1 VARNSRQHRIHNGGW
16 LGARRSEVQPYRE
29 NELAVDIPDP
39 QVFGPYP
46 DGYSHTPPP
55 PPPGPPVTSHLRTGG
70 IWETI
75 HTHPSAS
82 STTITTANLLASEL
96 GRISSSTAPVRQSW
110 TGETAGVRVGLL
122 ADWQDVQHTFATSDW
137 GTWDWALVVVSG
149 QAYILGR
156 TDRGLQVAI
165 RRVLHAL
172 GYHML
177 TTVWEVF
184 PTLGADVPMVA
195 TEIQSIRFRFLQAL
209 GNTTNITET
218 SARNDTWLDRN
229 AIIND
234 GLWGYGHSYVAI
246 KNAKIADFNAHPQ
259 WQAGGLSGAGTKF
272 CAYEP
277 GLVADCL
284 SYTLTQFN
292 NATRKCSSLSA
303 SDGSDGWDLVC
314 SGTNEQALYAAST
327 RQLHIA
333 NQVQASI
340 RTALGPD
347 KHVGVQCYADTSYPG
362 PQEAIDPDILVIWT
376 SGFIAGG
383 LSPEQAI
390 QNYFNMGAQT
400 HAPYGYFSEWLWTQ
414 DLPCAGR
421 ATQRDELETEYQ
433 RLTGLQYP
441 AIGLS
446 GESSPAWVPY
456 GQWYWSIAGT
466 MFGEVATARW
476 DSWAS
481 IAFPHATALAQIW
494 YDIVGTPTPMSS
506 DLMHRMADAARNL
519 IRALPLGSAERER
532 ALDLGRYTNYANLW
546 RPYKANPSATTLEP
560 VLQWVF
566 RDRHRDIV
574 AYAAPYQLPTWA
586 TDRQAVAAK
595 HGLADLTTSSNVWPD
610 VPTTDSE
617 ILAAL
622 DNIVATNALIPF
634 ATVSYDNNNLAH
646 IAGLTFSGGT
656 NGSYTAQVKDYE
668 WWYHSSG
675 ADIFTFQ
682 SGIVRSDKGSTRV
695 QIIEFAT
702 QNVDYDVTIPPD
714 KVVRFTNDPSQLPP
728 VQTKAQV
735 MYKIRVTNA
744 VPGFKMTVSSGTAVV
759 YEATDDFSIFTGSF
773 SGYVYVPKG
782 TTKLGFFAQS
792 GTIRL
797 STTGGVDQHI
807 FDGLGNDLG
816 TVLTASNNFYY
827 APVTDD
833 TDGQL
838 WRVHSPSNKFRPY
851 TIPPQIA
858 HAPSEVMLPREVADA
873 DGLQLA
879 DATPPPVPQFPVV
892 TFSSTLVKPTT
903 PLTASGPVGF
913 INYEGF
919 DGSAMTL
926 GTGASVDYTVQAGIV
941 SATKGNSIVTVV
953 DTTTNLT
960 VATWSAP
967 PDKTVYTFSFT
978 GVLGRQYRLDIDNNG
993 GCRVAAPAG
1002 VPLVWPTPGRTVLNG
1017 MFIGSYNLYCYV
1029 PKGTTHAEGWF
1040 DGGTVKV
1047 YDNANKL
1054 VTTFT
1059 ASSGYYNW
1067 AIPTGKDGTVFRLVG
1082 MTKRVGFSNIPDWL
1096 ALRPGDLAVPQDVA
1110 IADGL
1115 I

>member
-1 VARNSRQHRIHNGGW
+1 MARDPKSHRIRNTSW
-16 LGARRSEVQPYRE
+16 LGGRRQRQQPYRE
-29 NELAVDIPDP
+29 NELAVDTPD
-39 QVFGPYP
+39 QVRGPYP

-55 PPPGPPVTSHLRTGG
+55 PPPGPPVTTTLRVAGNWQTL
-70 IWETI
+70 
-75 HTHPSAS
+75 HTAPGAS
-82 STTITTANLLASEL
+82 STSIATANLLASEL
-96 GRISSSTAPVRQSW
+96 ARVSGASAPSRQTW
-110 TGETAGVRVGLL
+110 TGETAGIRVGL
-122 ADWQDVQHTFATSDW
+122 ASEWSGVQHTIPTGSW
-137 GTWDWALVVVSG
+137 GTWDWALVTISG

-156 TDRGLQVAI
+156 TDRGLQVGI
-165 RRVLHAL
+165 RRLLHGL
-172 GYHML
+172 GYRML
-177 TTVWEVF
+177 TTVWEIF
-184 PTLGADVPMVA
+184 PTLAPAISMVA
-195 TEIQSIRFRFLQAL
+195 DEIRPIAFRFIQAL
-209 GNTTNITET
+209 GNTTNTTES
-218 SARNDTWLDRN
+218 SARLDNWLAMN
-229 AIIND
+229 GIIND
-234 GLWGYGHSYVAI
+234 GLWGYGHAYSAI
-246 KNAKIADFNAHPQ
+246 KSAKSADFALHPE

-284 SYTLTQFN
+284 SYTLTQFS
-292 NATRKCSSLSA
+292 NASRKCSSLSA

-314 SGTNEQALYAAST
+314 SGTGEQATYAAST

-347 KHVGVQCYADTSYPG
+347 KRVGVQCYANTSYPG
-362 PQEAIDPDILVIWT
+362 PQEPIDPDILIIWT

-383 LSPEQAI
+383 LSPEQAV
-390 QNYFNMGAQT
+390 QNYFDQGART

-456 GQWYWSIAGT
+456 GQWYWSIAGV
-466 MFGEVATARW
+466 MFGEVATDRW

-481 IAFPHATALAQIW
+481 LAFPSATVLAQVW
-494 YDIVGTPTPMSS
+494 YDTAGVPTPTSS

-519 IRALPLGSAERER
+519 IRALPLGAAERER
-532 ALDLGRYTNYANLW
+532 ALDLGRYTQYANLQ
-546 RPYKANPSATTLEP
+546 RAYKQNPGAATLEP
-560 VLQWVF
+560 VLQWCF
-566 RDRHRDIV
+566 RDRRRDVV

-586 TDRQAVAAK
+586 TDRQAVAK
-595 HGLADLTTSSNVWPD
+595 KYGLSDITTSSNLWPD
-610 VPTTDSE
+610 VPTTDGE
-617 ILAAL
+617 VLTIL
-622 DNIVATNALIPF
+622 DNIVATNSLIPF
-634 ATVSYDNNNLAH
+634 ETVSYDNNNLAR
-646 IAGLTFSGGT
+646 IAGLTFTGGV

-682 SGIVRSDKGSTRV
+682 TGIVRSDKGSTRV

-702 QNVDYDVTIPPD
+702 QNIDYDVTIPPD
-714 KVVRFTNDPSQLPP
+714 KVVYFTNNPAQLPP

-735 MYKIRVTNA
+735 LYKIRITNA
-744 VPGFKMTVSSGTAVV
+744 VPGFKMTVGSGTAVM
-759 YEATDDFSIFTGSF
+759 YEATDDISIFTGSV

-782 TTKLGFFAQS
+782 TTKFGFFAQS

-797 STTGGVDQHI
+797 TAANNVDQHI
-807 FDGLGNDLG
+807 FDGFGNDLG
-816 TVLTASNNFYY
+816 TILTASNNFYY
-827 APVTDD
+827 AAVTDD

-851 TIPPQIA
+851 TIPTQVF
-858 HAPSEVMLPREVADA
+858 HAPTEVLLPREVADA

-879 DATPPPVPQFPVV
+879 DATPPPAPQFPLE
-892 TFSSTLVKPTT
+892 TFSDTLVKTAA
-903 PLTASGPVGF
+903 PLTATGPTGF

-919 DGSAMTL
+919 DGSAMTI
-926 GTGASVDYTVQAGIV
+926 GTGASVDYTLQGGIV
-941 SATKGNSIVTVV
+941 SASKGNSIVTVV

-960 VATWSAP
+960 VATWSTA
-967 PDKTVYTFSFT
+967 PDKVARTFAFT
-978 GVLGRQYRLDIDNNG
+978 GVAGRQYRLDVDDNG
-993 GCRVAAPAG
+993 GCKLSAPAN
-1002 VPLVWPTPGRTVLNG
+1002 VPLVWPTPGRSVLNA

-1029 PKGTTHAEGWF
+1029 PKDTTHAEGWF
-1040 DGGTVKV
+1040 DGGTIKV

-1059 ASSGYYNW
+1059 ASGGYYSW

-1082 MTKRVGFSNIPDWL
+1082 MSKRVGLSNIPQVL